1 MHIVL
6 VHRKGPAQF
15 RYLAQNLVED
25 GWKVTLITQSA
36 ESRIRGMKIITYAG
50 GTAQE
55 VPSPAAGSSLTL
67 PHISAGSRVAEILNK
82 IARQEGA
89 PDIVLGHIAWG
100 GMLFVKDALPDT
112 PALGYCEYYFQ
123 PTGGDFGFDSSE
135 HAGLREL
142 QQMRLRNSTQLTT
155 LEQLDGGISPTHW
168 QRSRYPTVYRPRI
181 SVLHEGIDTARARP
195 TGSASI
201 ELPNGSILR
210 QGDSVVTFASRD
222 LEPYR
227 GFPQFMRAAAIIAK
241 RNPQARFVVAGG
253 DGVSYGKARD
263 DGLNW
268 REALMTEVDLAPDRI
283 HFLGQVPHS
292 SLMRLF
298 QVSAAHIYL
307 TYPFV
312 LSWSFLEAMSCG
324 CAVVASAT
332 APVEEVVSDGVNG
345 RLVDFWDPE
354 QIAEATLDI
363 LSRPER
369 FSSMRSSARQTV
381 VSRYDL
387 KSCLGQNRRLIES
400 MVGHSHRRRP
410 RTFEAE
416 TCVKIDM
423 EKAARGIIRP

>member
-1 MHIVL
+1 MHIAL

-15 RYLAQNLVED
+15 RYLAQNFAED

-55 VPSPAAGSSLTL
+55 VSGPAAGSSLML
-67 PHISAGSRVAEILNK
+67 PHVSAGSRVAEILSK
-82 IARQEGA
+82 IASREGA

-123 PTGGDFGFDSSE
+123 PAGGDSGFDPTESV
-135 HAGLREL
+135 GLREL

-155 LEQLDGGISPTHW
+155 LDQLDGGISPTHW
-168 QRSRYPTVYRPRI
+168 QRSRYPSLYRPRI
-181 SVLHEGIDTARARP
+181 SVIHEGIDTNRARP
-195 TGSASI
+195 DHSATF
-201 ELPNGSILR
+201 ELPDGTMFAK
-210 QGDSVVTFASRD
+210 GDPVITFASRD

-227 GFPQFMRAAAIIAK
+227 GFPQFMQAASIIAK
-241 RNPQARFVVAGG
+241 RNPEARFVVAGG

-263 DGLNW
+263 DGLTW
-268 REALMTEVDLAPDRI
+268 REALMRETALPPDRI
-283 HFLGQVPHS
+283 HFLGQLPHS

-324 CAVVASAT
+324 CAVIASAT
-332 APVEEVVSDGVNG
+332 APVEEVVSDGENG
-345 RLVDFWDPE
+345 RLVDFWSPQE
-354 QIAEATLDI
+354 IAETTLEI
-363 LSRPER
+363 LRHPGAFSR
-369 FSSMRSSARQTV
+369 MRSAARQTV
-381 VSRYDL
+381 ISRYGL
-387 KSCLGQNRRLIES
+387 MSCLNQNRKLIER
-400 MVGHSHRRRP
+400 MTGTRHQYP
-410 RTFEAE
+410 AAG
-416 TCVKIDM
+416 IDN
-423 EKAARGIIRP
+423 RGIYEEKTPTGDIRL